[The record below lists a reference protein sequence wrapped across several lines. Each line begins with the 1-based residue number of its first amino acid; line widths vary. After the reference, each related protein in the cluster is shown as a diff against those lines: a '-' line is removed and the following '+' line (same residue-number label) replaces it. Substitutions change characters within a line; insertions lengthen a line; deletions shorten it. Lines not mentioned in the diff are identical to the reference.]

1 AGMAALLDS
10 AVVGQAL
17 HDLHLVLLALQPS
30 DQDAMIS
37 IGTGR
42 QGGRAAKK
50 RKKGGAFGME
60 EDTESGE
67 GQQAEDALAAPV
79 EASLDLASAALEV
92 LEALVVV
99 GGPQLPEGRRRQL
112 DGALLEVA
120 LQVVPRRSMTTGH
133 RAASEPL
140 RLRVVEVLVAVVL
153 APRLCSSPALSSV
166 LHLLRCARNQGG
178 VEMGAACTRAIMALE
193 VQLHPRAV
201 LMPAPPPPDVLDRAA
216 TGGLG
221 GTDGWAE
228 ADELLQLHAQQQF
241 RIPKGP
247 VAANVEHVHGAEVQK
262 KLQKQP
268 LLALGGQ
275 SGGGANPMETGI
287 ESSSVSASRGAAV
300 GSPDMTSRAHA
311 IMNVSASIP
320 QLFQPK
326 EDVIP
331 APRPQAQSS
340 VERGK
345 PMPTGDGTGGSS
357 AVPVAEAGASDVPAN
372 GGDLFDDD
380 ELPDIV
386 VGADSDD
393 DDEDEDDDEEDD
405 EDDDEDE

>member
-1 AGMAALLDS
+1 
-10 AVVGQAL
+10 
-17 HDLHLVLLALQPS
+17 
-30 DQDAMIS
+30 MIS

-120 LQVVPRRSMTTGH
+120 LQGYLRVEGAVMEGYLRVAGDVMEVVPRRSMTTGH

-275 SGGGANPMETGI
+275 SGGGANPMETG
-287 ESSSVSASRGAAV
+287 
-300 GSPDMTSRAHA
+300 
-311 IMNVSASIP
+311 
-320 QLFQPK
+320 
-326 EDVIP
+326 
-331 APRPQAQSS
+331 
-340 VERGK
+340 
-345 PMPTGDGTGGSS
+345 GSS